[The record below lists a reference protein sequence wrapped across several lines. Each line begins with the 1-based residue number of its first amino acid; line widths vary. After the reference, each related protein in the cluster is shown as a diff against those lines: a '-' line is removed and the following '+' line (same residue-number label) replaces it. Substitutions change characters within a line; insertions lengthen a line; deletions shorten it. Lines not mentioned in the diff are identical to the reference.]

1 MLAPCATALRA
12 LLRLAFRVDVAH
24 RGGLAGRQA
33 LVAAR
38 RRARR
43 EVRSEFARNYPP
55 TINTTSFS
63 SPVYTVPAHQRRVPV
78 RLVGSRVAYGG
89 ALKATLARGV
99 PLPRAAQVAAGSD
112 KHLVVWQ
119 PATDTMWELWVA
131 EKTHGTWTA
140 QWGGKMTG
148 VSRNRGFFFDPSGIQ
163 PGATAT
169 SLPLVG
175 GMITQADLA
184 RGEINHALAMAIPNA
199 RYAVWAYPAQRSDGG
214 NRSRTRGAAGS
225 PVPPRPRGGCRCAA
239 GTAVH
244 EDAGTRCAALRDL
257 RP

>member
-1 MLAPCATALRA
+1 
-12 LLRLAFRVDVAH
+12 
-24 RGGLAGRQA
+24 
-33 LVAAR
+33 
-38 RRARR
+38 
-43 EVRSEFARNYPP
+43 
-55 TINTTSFS
+55 
-63 SPVYTVPAHQRRVPV
+63 VPADQPRVPV

-89 ALKATLARGV
+89 ALKASLAEGV
-99 PLPRAAQVAAGSD
+99 PLPPDARVAEGTD
-112 KHLVVWQ
+112 KHIVVWQ

-131 EKTHGTWTA
+131 EHQNGTWTA
-140 QWGGKMTG
+140 QWGGKMRH

-214 NRSRTRGAAGS
+214 NRSALAVPEGARFRLDPAVDVDGLQVPPFTKMLARAAQRYGIYVRDTS
-225 PVPPRPRGGCRCAA
+225 PVVTLYAQDPANLGTNPWTAA
-239 GTAVH
+239 ITPSAPAVLQAFPWDRLQVMPMRLFTYSGKPVPH
-244 EDAGTRCAALRDL
+244 
-257 RP
+257 